1 MANLYDQFVGKY
13 FALTWN
19 SKLRWFQLKLL
30 NFSCKNSPNNG
41 KLGPYLQS
49 TAAHRVHDGG
59 IVNNAILYPSIQR
72 SQNQV
77 AVGRSSE
84 EKTCSCCCFLHTRL
98 QNNIRQ
104 PQKNGYLSTSFLLLC
119 CAVYNVEVIQIV
131 PKMLILSV
139 LDISL
144 NFIKP
149 THS

>member
-1 MANLYDQFVGKY
+1 MTNLNQLLNKY

-19 SKLRWFQLKLL
+19 SKLRWFQLKWL
-30 NFSCKNSPNNG
+30 NFTCKNSQTNG

-49 TAAHRVHDGG
+49 TAANRVHDGG
-59 IVNNAILYPSIQR
+59 IVNNSILYPSIHR

-84 EKTCSCCCFLHTRL
+84 EKKCSCCFLGTRL
-98 QNNIRQ
+98 QNSMRQ
-104 PQKNGYLSTSFLLLC
+104 PQKNSYLTSFLLLC

-131 PKMLILSV
+131 PKMLILSI